1 MSHIGGCA
9 SNQKACDNPQTRAHC
24 SQGSLQLSSAQH
36 TRALLGCSCQP
47 HAACFLLSAPFLE
60 LKPLPEVAGGCGWET
75 GRRRELL
82 LLPVPNACRPGC
94 LGQRQKR
101 LEKGSHF
108 SLPYNERDTSVL
120 MRERMATNYFSPV
133 PAVRS
138 PGSNSS

>member
-1 MSHIGGCA
+1 MCHTLEVV
-9 SNQKACDNPQTRAHC
+9 PQIRRHVITHRPGPIVLRALC
-24 SQGSLQLSSAQH
+24 SSAQH
-36 TRALLGCSCQP
+36 TRALLGRSCQP

-60 LKPLPEVAGGCGWET
+60 LKPLPEVAGGRGWET